1 MARKNILDITA
12 QKFAAKK
19 LALRRMILR
28 KLATRRLAARKTA
41 ALGMV
46 MLLLGGCHVAQLTTL
61 YTDETSVEENGIRYD
76 AAHRPI
82 TGVYQK
88 YADNMQL
95 QEEIHYVDGKISG
108 LYKAYDRDGSVLLEA
123 YYKKGQPHGK
133 TVEYYPDGAEKEV
146 CYYRKGKPEGGEI
159 AYYPNGDLR
168 RKGSYL
174 RGKKN
179 GVFEEYY
186 KNGAVKTSITYR
198 RGSST
203 ARPASIR
210 RATTSSATRNT
221 STANA
226 KDRPFP
232 IMTTSSRKFWHT
244 AKMTS
249 WTARP
254 KNLTAGANWCAW
266 LPIRTARKLRA

>member
-123 YYKKGQPHGK
+123 YYKKGSR
-133 TVEYYPDGAEKEV
+133 TA
-146 CYYRKGKPEGGEI
+146 KPWNI
-159 AYYPNGDLR
+159 IL
-168 RKGSYL
+168 
-174 RGKKN
+174 
-179 GVFEEYY
+179 
-186 KNGAVKTSITYR
+186 
-198 RGSST
+198 T
-203 ARPASIR
+203 ARKKKSAIIA
-210 RATTSSATRNT
+210 RANP
-221 STANA
+221 
-226 KDRPFP
+226 KGEKLP
-232 IMTTSSRKFWHT
+232 I
-244 AKMTS
+244 
-249 WTARP
+249 
-254 KNLTAGANWCAW
+254 
-266 LPIRTARKLRA
+266 IRTAISDAKEATSEAKRTVCLKNITKTARSRPP

>member
-1 MARKNILDITA
+1 MARKTYWTLRRKIRG
-12 QKFAAKK
+12 QK

-123 YYKKGQPHGK
+123 YYKKG
-133 TVEYYPDGAEKEV
+133 
-146 CYYRKGKPEGGEI
+146 
-159 AYYPNGDLR
+159 
-168 RKGSYL
+168 
-174 RGKKN
+174 
-179 GVFEEYY
+179 
-186 KNGAVKTSITYR
+186 
-198 RGSST
+198 
-203 ARPASIR
+203 
-210 RATTSSATRNT
+210 
-221 STANA
+221 
-226 KDRPFP
+226 
-232 IMTTSSRKFWHT
+232 SRT
-244 AKMTS
+244 AKP
-249 WTARP
+249 W
-254 KNLTAGANWCAW
+254 NIIL
-266 LPIRTARKLRA
+266 TARKRSLLLSQGQTRRRRNCLLSERRSQTQRKLPQRQKERCV

>member
-133 TVEYYPDGAEKEV
+133 TVEYYPDGA
-146 CYYRKGKPEGGEI
+146 
-159 AYYPNGDLR
+159 
-168 RKGSYL
+168 
-174 RGKKN
+174 
-179 GVFEEYY
+179 
-186 KNGAVKTSITYR
+186 
-198 RGSST
+198 
-203 ARPASIR
+203 
-210 RATTSSATRNT
+210 
-221 STANA
+221 
-226 KDRPFP
+226 
-232 IMTTSSRKFWHT
+232 
-244 AKMTS
+244 
-249 WTARP
+249 
-254 KNLTAGANWCAW
+254 
-266 LPIRTARKLRA
+266 

>member
-108 LYKAYDRDGSVLLEA
+108 LKRIT
-123 YYKKGQPHGK
+123 KKGSRTAKPWNIILTARK
-133 TVEYYPDGAEKEV
+133 KKSAIIARANPKAEK
-146 CYYRKGKPEGGEI
+146 
-159 AYYPNGDLR
+159 L
-168 RKGSYL
+168 
-174 RGKKN
+174 
-179 GVFEEYY
+179 
-186 KNGAVKTSITYR
+186 
-198 RGSST
+198 
-203 ARPASIR
+203 
-210 RATTSSATRNT
+210 
-221 STANA
+221 
-226 KDRPFP
+226 P
-232 IMTTSSRKFWHT
+232 I
-244 AKMTS
+244 
-249 WTARP
+249 
-254 KNLTAGANWCAW
+254 
-266 LPIRTARKLRA
+266 IRTAISDAKEATSEAKRTVCLKNITKTARSRHP